1 MPLVVLG
8 LNHKTAPIA
17 LREAFAIPGDE
28 LQHVV
33 RRVVAEPGISEA
45 FVVSTCNRVE
55 IYLLAEHDGPELR
68 VRVGACLGAT
78 RVLDAGILEQYGYSY
93 VGDAAIRHL
102 MRVCASLDS
111 LVVGEAQIL
120 AQVREAVA
128 IAREAG
134 TIGPV
139 LDRMLQVTLRAAKA
153 VRTQTGIARNTVS
166 IGSVAVDLAK
176 RIFPSLPETRVLVI
190 GAGKMGRL
198 TAKALAAAGVYR
210 VYITNRSRQRA
221 LELAAEHGW
230 HARDQSEL
238 DDLLTEVDVVITAT
252 GAARPILD
260 ATRMRPIVKR
270 RKYRPLFVVD
280 IAMPRDVD
288 PVVGELESVYLY
300 NIDDLEQISAENYAL
315 RHAEVGAAEAI
326 LEGAVADLESW
337 QRGQRVKPT
346 LAAIR
351 RHAND
356 VLSVEL
362 ERVFRKQ
369 LAGLSDG
376 DRDAVRAATAA
387 VINKLLHPA
396 LATLREHAG
405 SAGEDQLA
413 SAARALFGLELGEA
427 GAEGEPGDEDERD
440 GHPPAEPHAPAPKEA
455 T

>member
-8 LNHKTAPIA
+8 LNHKTAPIS

-28 LQHVV
+28 LAHVV
-33 RRVVAEPGISEA
+33 RRVVAEPGVAEA

-55 IYLLAEHDGPELR
+55 IYALADHDDHELR
-68 VRVGACLGAT
+68 ARVGACLGDSRALDPAT
-78 RVLDAGILEQYGYSY
+78 LERHGYAHAG
-93 VGDAAIRHL
+93 DDAIRHL

-128 IAREAG
+128 VAREAG

-139 LDRMLQVTLRAAKA
+139 LDRILQVTLRAAKA

-166 IGSVAVDLAK
+166 IGSVAVDLAR

-198 TAKALAAAGVYR
+198 TAKALAAAGVHR
-210 VYITNRSRQRA
+210 VYITNRSPQRA
-221 LELAAEHGW
+221 FELAAEHGW
-230 HARDQSEL
+230 HARDQAEL

-260 ATRMRPIVKR
+260 RTRMKPLVKR
-270 RKYRPLFVVD
+270 RKYRPLFLVD
-280 IAMPRDVD
+280 IALPRDVD
-288 PVVGELESVYLY
+288 PAVGELESVYLY
-300 NIDDLEQISAENYAL
+300 NIDDLEQISAENRAR
-315 RHAEVGAAEAI
+315 RHAEVGAAETILAAAI
-326 LEGAVADLESW
+326 ADLEGW

-351 RHAND
+351 HHADD
-356 VLSVEL
+356 VLHAEL
-362 ERVFRKQ
+362 DRVFRKQ
-369 LAGLSDG
+369 LSGLSEAE
-376 DRDAVRAATAA
+376 RDAVRAATAA

-405 SAGEDQLA
+405 STREGELA
-413 SAARALFGLELGEA
+413 NAARALFGLGQ
-427 GAEGEPGDEDERD
+427 GEGEGDGD
-440 GHPPAEPHAPAPKEA
+440 GSAAEAPSAPQTTKE
-455 T
+455 TP